1 MSCHILVTR
10 LNPSRVFSPGR
21 GNVTLFLQLAAE
33 ADLFVI
39 WRIGPYICAEW
50 PGGGMP
56 DWLKQVHGMKPRSA
70 TEPYQDY
77 CRSWMHQHIEHVQPF
92 FAANGGPIIM
102 TQIENEL
109 GGSSNTPYVKWLG
122 RLASELKT
130 GSRLHRNLAICR
142 P

>member
-1 MSCHILVTR
+1 
-10 LNPSRVFSPGR
+10 
-21 GNVTLFLQLAAE
+21 
-33 ADLFVI
+33 
-39 WRIGPYICAEW
+39 
-50 PGGGMP
+50 MP

-77 CRSWMHQHIEHVQPF
+77 CRSWMHQHIEHVRPF

-130 GSRLHRNLAICR
+130 GSRLHRNPLLERVHQHTRGRFTVSFAKGNGYAV
-142 P
+142 